1 MTLEEEGS
9 ASLRNQ
15 VQT

>member
-9 ASLRNQ
+9 AALSNH